1 MWYAKPLLKKVFTSS
16 LGTASGCGGGPTGA
30 SQSAQRRCSRDEG
43 KQDVHASRHEGCF
56 RPWSS
61 VQISFFNKTVAVLVL
76 DDALCLRLANAAITA
91 SRVAKALVVVT
102 ITCLIPSARGNT

>member
-1 MWYAKPLLKKVFTSS
+1 MWYAKLLLKKVFTSS

-56 RPWSS
+56 RP
-61 VQISFFNKTVAVLVL
+61 
-76 DDALCLRLANAAITA
+76 
-91 SRVAKALVVVT
+91 
-102 ITCLIPSARGNT
+102 